1 MNAAAFDRLL
11 QPAMLAL
18 TSPNGNDGGGN
29 GGGSGEG
36 GDPKHALDLKH
47 VFASACAARADVGS
61 GWDAPSDGQ
70 MTFWAFTEAML
81 QLAERLKDPFK
92 DPKGESKG
100 EFKGGRGKGGGRQD
114 EAAAGLAKPLAQLLA
129 YLH

>member
-18 TSPNGNDGGGN
+18 TSPKGNDGGGN
-29 GGGSGEG
+29 SGGSSEDG
-36 GDPKHALDLKH
+36 GPKQALDLKH

-61 GWDAPSDGQ
+61 GWDVPSEGQ

-81 QLAERLKDPFK
+81 QLAERLNDPQ
-92 DPKGESKG
+92 
-100 EFKGGRGKGGGRQD
+100 GGRGKGGGRQD